1 VNGPHLPPPIVVLA
15 APRSFSSL
23 FCAML
28 GQHPEM
34 YGLPET
40 HLFRVE
46 TVRAWIDRAAQE
58 AWPMEHGLLRAVAEL
73 HFGAQDDEGIQAARR
88 WLAARADLST
98 RFVLRS
104 LADRV
109 FPQIVVE
116 KSPST
121 GALRQ
126 SLLRTRRYF
135 PKARYLHLVRHPR
148 GFCESVFRLQEL
160 MQRERPVPASHWI
173 MKLPTI
179 QPPDAWEGAG
189 EVDPQGAWYRRNRR
203 ISNFL
208 ETVPPPRRMLLRGEE
223 LLSKPDEVLYSLTTW
238 LGLRNDAAAIAA
250 MQHPEC
256 SPYASFGPVGARY
269 GNDRF
274 FLENPVFQAGARPS
288 ERLAGALPWRTDGR
302 GFTPSV
308 TALAREF
315 GYH

>member
-1 VNGPHLPPPIVVLA
+1 
-15 APRSFSSL
+15 
-23 FCAML
+23 ML

-73 HFGAQDDEGIQAARR
+73 HFGTQDEEGIQAARH
-88 WLAARADLST
+88 WLAARADVST

-109 FPQIVVE
+109 FPQILVE

-121 GALRQ
+121 GAHRRA
-126 SLLRTRRYF
+126 LLRTRRYF

-148 GFCESVFRLQEL
+148 GFCESVLRLQEF

-179 QPPDAWEGAG
+179 RPPDAWDGAD

-203 ISNFL
+203 IVNFL
-208 ETVPPPRRMLLRGEE
+208 ETIPPSRRMLLRAEE
-223 LLSKPDEVLYSLTTW
+223 LLSKPEEVLYSLTTW
-238 LGLRNDAAAIAA
+238 LGLRGDAEAIAA

-256 SPYASFGPVGARY
+256 SPYAFFGPAGARY

-274 FLENPVFQAGARPS
+274 FLQDPVFRPRERPS
-288 ERLAGALPWRTDGR
+288 ERLAGELPWRTDGL
-302 GFTPSV
+302 GFTPV
-308 TALAREF
+308 VQELASQL